1 MSPSGV
7 FYMVVVVENKPDEIA
22 AILAEDGFCMTVS
35 THNENERKNRKRPAS
50 ESQRAFPFHPAARR
64 ALRSV
69 LYLRTAASPR
79 LTSAAVSLASLS
91 ARRIVSLELPRAE
104 DKASELSMSSSNMRS
119 AGAPG
124 ERQTISKRF
133 TKARRRG
140 NSQEASSSGS
150 SMGSGFGPGG
160 VSPVGSGAGNN
171 GLSSRNT
178 ISGMASFGKAG
189 SAALSTSPAGTP
201 AAAAAAKEEAGFVS
215 SKTGFLTKRAMS
227 SMDAF
232 ANWKERFFVL
242 AEGHLS
248 YYKQGG
254 GFFNNGKEDIVHLKG
269 ELELTPDTIVR
280 KSNIDD
286 KANCFEVVT
295 PTKKMFAQAS

>member
-1 MSPSGV
+1 
-7 FYMVVVVENKPDEIA
+7 
-22 AILAEDGFCMTVS
+22 
-35 THNENERKNRKRPAS
+35 
-50 ESQRAFPFHPAARR
+50 
-64 ALRSV
+64 
-69 LYLRTAASPR
+69 
-79 LTSAAVSLASLS
+79 
-91 ARRIVSLELPRAE
+91 
-104 DKASELSMSSSNMRS
+104 MSSSSGSMRS
-119 AGAPG
+119 PG
-124 ERQTISKRF
+124 ERGAIGKRF

-140 NSQEASSSGS
+140 NSQGEALSSGS
-150 SMGSGFGPGG
+150 GGGGAFGGM
-160 VSPVGSGAGNN
+160 SPVGGGAFGPN
-171 GLSSRNT
+171 GRNT
-178 ISGMASFGKAG
+178 ISFGKPASAAALLSSSPATTPGQHMVSASFKDDA
-189 SAALSTSPAGTP
+189 
-201 AAAAAAKEEAGFVS
+201 AGFVS

-254 GFFNNGKEDIVHLKG
+254 GFFNTGKEDIVHLKG

-295 PTKKMFAQAS
+295 PPRRCSARPARRARWRTGSSPSGRTSTRSRRARCAAASTTRRPAAA